1 MYSGR
6 RVYRLSLPAL
16 RPLGALY
23 SLLMRTRRALYARG
37 VFASY
42 PPSCPC
48 VSVGNIA
55 FGGSGKTPLVSFLL
69 ELAAGRGKKAVVLS
83 RGYGGRSAARPLVV
97 GPDTPPALC
106 GDEPLML
113 ARAHPEATVIV
124 SPRRAEAARTA
135 ERRFAPDMLI
145 LDDGMQHLALR
156 RDADIVLLRPA
167 DLAEDRGRVIPSG
180 PWREGPSALNAA
192 TVFAVKEDT
201 GTTGSLPAASAAYL
215 ASLGRPV
222 FPFHLEPLGLRPLF
236 PDKAGAPPPARGKY
250 EEYRPGPAGA
260 WAPQPLLERGDYEGR
275 PYLLLSGVGNPDGVE
290 RTATA
295 LVGRGPE
302 RRCDFAD
309 HHAFTSADIETA
321 LRVGNKLPIV
331 CTPKDAV
338 KLEAFAG
345 LFAGVPVWVLETRP
359 CFSTPLFADFSLA
372 DWWERMLASCTPT
385 AE

>member
-1 MYSGR
+1 
-6 RVYRLSLPAL
+6 
-16 RPLGALY
+16 
-23 SLLMRTRRALYARG
+23 MRTRRALYARG

-42 PPSCPC
+42 APSCPC

-69 ELAAGRGKKAVVLS
+69 ELAAVQGKKAVVLS
-83 RGYGGRSAARPLVV
+83 RGYGGRGAGRPLVV

-113 ARAHPEATVIV
+113 ARAHPEASVIV
-124 SPRRAEAARTA
+124 APRRVEAARTA
-135 ERRFAPDMLI
+135 ESRFAPDMLI

-167 DLAEDRGRVIPSG
+167 DLAEDRGKVIPSG
-180 PWREGPSALNAA
+180 PWREGPSALDAA

-201 GTTGSLPAASAAYL
+201 GAVGSLPAASSAFL

-236 PDKAGAPPPARGKY
+236 SGNADAPQPAHGKH
-250 EEYRPGPAGA
+250 EGCRQGPAGERT
-260 WAPQPLLERGDYEGR
+260 PQTMLERGHYEGR

-290 RTATA
+290 RTAAA
-295 LVGRGPE
+295 LIGRGPE
-302 RRCDFAD
+302 RRCDFDD
-309 HHAFTSADIETA
+309 HRAFSSADIRA
-321 LRVGNKLPIV
+321 VLRFGNNLPVV

-345 LFAGVPVWVLETRP
+345 LFEGVPLWVLETRP
-359 CFSTPLFADFSLA
+359 CFSAPLFADFSLA
-372 DWWERMLASCTPT
+372 DWWERMLATRTPRC
-385 AE
+385 

>member
-1 MYSGR
+1 
-6 RVYRLSLPAL
+6 L
-16 RPLGALY
+16 
-23 SLLMRTRRALYARG
+23 
-37 VFASY
+37 
-42 PPSCPC
+42 
-48 VSVGNIA
+48 
-55 FGGSGKTPLVSFLL
+55 GGSGKTPLVSFLL
-69 ELAAGRGKKAVVLS
+69 ERAAAQGKKAVVLS
-83 RGYGGRSAARPLVV
+83 RGYGGRGAARPLVV

-113 ARAHPEATVIV
+113 ARTHPEATVLV
-124 SPRRAEAARTA
+124 APRRVEAARSA

-192 TVFAVKEDT
+192 AVFAVKEDT
-201 GTTGSLPAASAAYL
+201 GAAGSLPAESTAYL

-236 PDKAGAPPPARGKY
+236 PGRTGAPLPARGEY
-250 EEYRPGPAGA
+250 EGFRPGSAGV
-260 WAPQPLLERGDYEGR
+260 WAQRPLLERGAYEGR

-290 RTATA
+290 RTAAA

-302 RRCDFAD
+302 RRCDFDD
-309 HHAFTSADIETA
+309 HHAFSPADVRTA
-321 LRVGNKLPIV
+321 LHFGNNLPVV

-338 KLEAFAG
+338 KLEAFAE
-345 LFAGVPVWVLETRP
+345 LFEGVPVWVLETRLR
-359 CFSTPLFADFSLA
+359 FSTPLFADFSLA
-372 DWWERMLASCTPT
+372 DWWEHMLAMN
-385 AE
+385 A